1 MGILYTISMSSS
13 TSLPKILIVEDD
25 SFLMNVYEKKFAQS
39 GFAIVKAADG
49 EETIALLSAGSLPDI
64 ILLDI
69 IMPKKN
75 GFDVLHAL
83 HEHAEWKNIPVVI
96 ISNLGQESDQA
107 RGKELGAVEYLVK
120 SDTSL
125 EQIVER
131 VTQLTHHS
139 RS

>member
-1 MGILYTISMSSS
+1 MSSS
-13 TSLPKILIVEDD
+13 ISLPKILIVEDD

-39 GFAIVKAADG
+39 GFSIMKAADG
-49 EETIALLSAGSLPDI
+49 EETLALLSEGHLPDI

-75 GFDVLHAL
+75 GFDVLHSL
-83 HEHAEWKNIPVVI
+83 HEHPEWKHIPVVI
-96 ISNLGQESDQA
+96 ISNLGQESDRQ
-107 RGKELGAVEYLVK
+107 RGKELGAIEYLVK

-131 VTQLTHHS
+131 VTALA
-139 RS
+139 RR